1 MPLEIVG
8 CQIMLVVES
17 SRSSDDLL
25 LLLSGECNSWTSKY
39 NNTYLL
45 VGCFF
50 RWSRDDKRTCAWSI
64 ISAQAIFCWVISL
77 RAGLRLLL
85 PALLCQTS
93 KRIWEESTS
102 YYDCIYRRQ
111 QSSSTSYVLIN
122 TWQQT
127 FCDCGLHTLVRVL
140 GVPIWCPVGKY
151 RFGGI
156 GTWIPNN
163 RSLLPNFNFE
173 SQFNC
178 GEKQAAKCL
187 VNLSYVNGGH
197 FSSSKLRRSIRSS
210 PWNRS
215 KVGAALIAP

>member
-25 LLLSGECNSWTSKY
+25 L
-39 NNTYLL
+39 LL

-77 RAGLRLLL
+77 RAGLKLLL

-156 GTWIPNN
+156 GAWIPNN

-173 SQFNC
+173 SPSST
-178 GEKQAAKCL
+178 AA
-187 VNLSYVNGGH
+187 
-197 FSSSKLRRSIRSS
+197 
-210 PWNRS
+210 RS
-215 KVGAALIAP
+215 KQQNASLTCRTSMADIFQARNLEEA

>member
-1 MPLEIVG
+1 MTYYY
-8 CQIMLVVES
+8 CYYLVSVTVEPA
-17 SRSSDDLL
+17 
-25 LLLSGECNSWTSKY
+25 NII
-39 NNTYLL
+39 NTYLL

-85 PALLCQTS
+85 PALLCQTP

-173 SQFNC
+173 SPSST
-178 GEKQAAKCL
+178 AA
-187 VNLSYVNGGH
+187 
-197 FSSSKLRRSIRSS
+197 
-210 PWNRS
+210 RS
-215 KVGAALIAP
+215 KQQNASLTCRTSMADIFQARNLEEA

>member
-1 MPLEIVG
+1 MAA
-8 CQIMLVVES
+8 
-17 SRSSDDLL
+17 SSDGPEMIRGLAPGPSFPL
-25 LLLSGECNSWTSKY
+25 KPSF
-39 NNTYLL
+39 
-45 VGCFF
+45 VGLYHFE
-50 RWSRDDKRTCAWSI
+50 RD
-64 ISAQAIFCWVISL
+64 
-77 RAGLRLLL
+77 GLRLLL

-173 SQFNC
+173 SPSST
-178 GEKQAAKCL
+178 AA
-187 VNLSYVNGGH
+187 
-197 FSSSKLRRSIRSS
+197 
-210 PWNRS
+210 RS
-215 KVGAALIAP
+215 KQQNASLTCRTSMADIFQARNLEEA